1 MNNNEEILDSKIDDL
16 YMVFVINNQK
26 YALSSKYITEIIEI
40 LPITKVPFLPE
51 YMKGIINLRSTIIPV
66 MDARM
71 RFGMEPIEYSERT
84 CIIIIENEANKI
96 GLIVDAV
103 NEVLTIP
110 PKQIMESTKEKNDL
124 KVMSEKLE
132 VINEQL
138 AMKQKQKRKMLV
150 NTLIVADVCLI
161 ILFILLAILGSPYQS
176 WDYSDPEWSVIGTLR
191 HSFEWVYFKVA
202 PLMVFVIT
210 AILGIIF
217 VKRNK

>member
-16 YMVFVINNQK
+16 YMIFVINNQK

-71 RFGMEPIEYSERT
+71 RFGMEPIEYSERN
-84 CIIIIENEANKI
+84 CILIIENEANKI

-124 KVMSEKLE
+124 KESFVNGISQINNDIQLILDCDSLVNIVGDMSNE
-132 VINEQL
+132 INE
-138 AMKQKQKRKMLV
+138 
-150 NTLIVADVCLI
+150 
-161 ILFILLAILGSPYQS
+161 
-176 WDYSDPEWSVIGTLR
+176 
-191 HSFEWVYFKVA
+191 
-202 PLMVFVIT
+202 
-210 AILGIIF
+210 
-217 VKRNK
+217 

>member
-1 MNNNEEILDSKIDDL
+1 MNNSEEILDNKVDDL

-66 MDARM
+66 MDARI

-84 CIIIIENEANKI
+84 CIIIIENDTNKI

-110 PKQIMESTKEKNDL
+110 SEKIMESTKEKNDIKESFVNGISQINNDVQL
-124 KVMSEKLE
+124 ILDCDSLVNIVGDMSNE
-132 VINEQL
+132 INE
-138 AMKQKQKRKMLV
+138 
-150 NTLIVADVCLI
+150 
-161 ILFILLAILGSPYQS
+161 
-176 WDYSDPEWSVIGTLR
+176 
-191 HSFEWVYFKVA
+191 
-202 PLMVFVIT
+202 
-210 AILGIIF
+210 
-217 VKRNK
+217 

>member
-1 MNNNEEILDSKIDDL
+1 MCIRDR
-16 YMVFVINNQK
+16 
-26 YALSSKYITEIIEI
+26 YITEIIEI
-40 LPITKVPFLPE
+40 LQITKVPFLPE

-124 KVMSEKLE
+124 KESFVNGISQINNDIQLILDCDSLVNIVGDMSNE
-132 VINEQL
+132 INE
-138 AMKQKQKRKMLV
+138 
-150 NTLIVADVCLI
+150 
-161 ILFILLAILGSPYQS
+161 
-176 WDYSDPEWSVIGTLR
+176 
-191 HSFEWVYFKVA
+191 
-202 PLMVFVIT
+202 
-210 AILGIIF
+210 
-217 VKRNK
+217 

>member
-84 CIIIIENEANKI
+84 CIIIIENGANKI

-124 KVMSEKLE
+124 KESFVNGISQMNNDIQLILDCDSLVNIVGDMSNE
-132 VINEQL
+132 INE
-138 AMKQKQKRKMLV
+138 
-150 NTLIVADVCLI
+150 
-161 ILFILLAILGSPYQS
+161 
-176 WDYSDPEWSVIGTLR
+176 
-191 HSFEWVYFKVA
+191 
-202 PLMVFVIT
+202 
-210 AILGIIF
+210 
-217 VKRNK
+217 

>member
-110 PKQIMESTKEKNDL
+110 PKQIMESKKEKNDL
-124 KVMSEKLE
+124 KESFVNGISQINNDIQLILDCDSLVNIVGDMSNE
-132 VINEQL
+132 INE
-138 AMKQKQKRKMLV
+138 
-150 NTLIVADVCLI
+150 
-161 ILFILLAILGSPYQS
+161 
-176 WDYSDPEWSVIGTLR
+176 
-191 HSFEWVYFKVA
+191 
-202 PLMVFVIT
+202 
-210 AILGIIF
+210 
-217 VKRNK
+217 

>member
-110 PKQIMESTKEKNDL
+110 PKQIMESTKGKNDL
-124 KVMSEKLE
+124 KESFVNGISQINNDIQLILDCDSLVNIVGDMSNE
-132 VINEQL
+132 INE
-138 AMKQKQKRKMLV
+138 
-150 NTLIVADVCLI
+150 
-161 ILFILLAILGSPYQS
+161 
-176 WDYSDPEWSVIGTLR
+176 
-191 HSFEWVYFKVA
+191 
-202 PLMVFVIT
+202 
-210 AILGIIF
+210 
-217 VKRNK
+217 

>member
-1 MNNNEEILDSKIDDL
+1 MNDNEEILDRKIDDL
-16 YMVFVINNQK
+16 YMGFMINNQK

-124 KVMSEKLE
+124 KESFVNGISQINNDIQLILDCDSLVNIVGDMSNE
-132 VINEQL
+132 INE
-138 AMKQKQKRKMLV
+138 
-150 NTLIVADVCLI
+150 
-161 ILFILLAILGSPYQS
+161 
-176 WDYSDPEWSVIGTLR
+176 
-191 HSFEWVYFKVA
+191 
-202 PLMVFVIT
+202 
-210 AILGIIF
+210 
-217 VKRNK
+217 

>member
-51 YMKGIINLRSTIIPV
+51 YMNGIINLRSTIIPV

-84 CIIIIENEANKI
+84 CIVIIENEANKI

-124 KVMSEKLE
+124 KESFVNGISQINNDIQLILDCDSLVNIVGDMSNE
-132 VINEQL
+132 INE
-138 AMKQKQKRKMLV
+138 
-150 NTLIVADVCLI
+150 
-161 ILFILLAILGSPYQS
+161 
-176 WDYSDPEWSVIGTLR
+176 
-191 HSFEWVYFKVA
+191 
-202 PLMVFVIT
+202 
-210 AILGIIF
+210 
-217 VKRNK
+217 

>member
-124 KVMSEKLE
+124 KESFVNGISQ
-132 VINEQL
+132 IN
-138 AMKQKQKRKMLV
+138 
-150 NTLIVADVCLI
+150 N
-161 ILFILLAILGSPYQS
+161 
-176 WDYSDPEWSVIGTLR
+176 
-191 HSFEWVYFKVA
+191 
-202 PLMVFVIT
+202 
-210 AILGIIF
+210 
-217 VKRNK
+217 

>member
-66 MDARM
+66 MDARI

-124 KVMSEKLE
+124 KESFVNGISQINNDIQLILDCDSLVNIVGDMSNE
-132 VINEQL
+132 INE
-138 AMKQKQKRKMLV
+138 
-150 NTLIVADVCLI
+150 
-161 ILFILLAILGSPYQS
+161 
-176 WDYSDPEWSVIGTLR
+176 
-191 HSFEWVYFKVA
+191 
-202 PLMVFVIT
+202 
-210 AILGIIF
+210 
-217 VKRNK
+217 

>member
-124 KVMSEKLE
+124 KESF
-132 VINEQL
+132 
-138 AMKQKQKRKMLV
+138 V
-150 NTLIVADVCLI
+150 N
-161 ILFILLAILGSPYQS
+161 
-176 WDYSDPEWSVIGTLR
+176 
-191 HSFEWVYFKVA
+191 
-202 PLMVFVIT
+202 
-210 AILGIIF
+210 GIS
-217 VKRNK
+217 

>member
-1 MNNNEEILDSKIDDL
+1 MNNNEEILGSKIDDL

-124 KVMSEKLE
+124 KESFVNGISQINNDIQLILDCDSLVNIAGDMSNE
-132 VINEQL
+132 INE
-138 AMKQKQKRKMLV
+138 
-150 NTLIVADVCLI
+150 
-161 ILFILLAILGSPYQS
+161 
-176 WDYSDPEWSVIGTLR
+176 
-191 HSFEWVYFKVA
+191 
-202 PLMVFVIT
+202 
-210 AILGIIF
+210 
-217 VKRNK
+217 

>member
-124 KVMSEKLE
+124 KESFVNGISQINNDIQLILDCDSLGNIVGDMSNE
-132 VINEQL
+132 INE
-138 AMKQKQKRKMLV
+138 
-150 NTLIVADVCLI
+150 
-161 ILFILLAILGSPYQS
+161 
-176 WDYSDPEWSVIGTLR
+176 
-191 HSFEWVYFKVA
+191 
-202 PLMVFVIT
+202 
-210 AILGIIF
+210 
-217 VKRNK
+217 

>member
-110 PKQIMESTKEKNDL
+110 PKPIMESTKEKNDL
-124 KVMSEKLE
+124 KESFVNGISQINNDIQLILDCDSLVNIVGDMSNE
-132 VINEQL
+132 INE
-138 AMKQKQKRKMLV
+138 
-150 NTLIVADVCLI
+150 
-161 ILFILLAILGSPYQS
+161 
-176 WDYSDPEWSVIGTLR
+176 
-191 HSFEWVYFKVA
+191 
-202 PLMVFVIT
+202 
-210 AILGIIF
+210 
-217 VKRNK
+217 

>member
-51 YMKGIINLRSTIIPV
+51 YMKGIINLKSTIIPV

-124 KVMSEKLE
+124 KESFVNGISQINNDIQLILDCDSLVNIVGDMSNE
-132 VINEQL
+132 INE
-138 AMKQKQKRKMLV
+138 
-150 NTLIVADVCLI
+150 
-161 ILFILLAILGSPYQS
+161 
-176 WDYSDPEWSVIGTLR
+176 
-191 HSFEWVYFKVA
+191 
-202 PLMVFVIT
+202 
-210 AILGIIF
+210 
-217 VKRNK
+217 

>member
-110 PKQIMESTKEKNDL
+110 PKQIMEYTKEKNDL
-124 KVMSEKLE
+124 KESFVNGISQINNDIQLILDCDSLVNIVGDMSNE
-132 VINEQL
+132 INE
-138 AMKQKQKRKMLV
+138 
-150 NTLIVADVCLI
+150 
-161 ILFILLAILGSPYQS
+161 
-176 WDYSDPEWSVIGTLR
+176 
-191 HSFEWVYFKVA
+191 
-202 PLMVFVIT
+202 
-210 AILGIIF
+210 
-217 VKRNK
+217 

>member
-26 YALSSKYITEIIEI
+26 YSLSSKYITEIIEI

-124 KVMSEKLE
+124 KESFVNGISQINNDIQQILDCDSLANIVGDMSNE
-132 VINEQL
+132 INE
-138 AMKQKQKRKMLV
+138 
-150 NTLIVADVCLI
+150 
-161 ILFILLAILGSPYQS
+161 
-176 WDYSDPEWSVIGTLR
+176 
-191 HSFEWVYFKVA
+191 
-202 PLMVFVIT
+202 
-210 AILGIIF
+210 
-217 VKRNK
+217 

>member
-1 MNNNEEILDSKIDDL
+1 M
-16 YMVFVINNQK
+16 INNQK

-124 KVMSEKLE
+124 KESFVNGISQINNDIQLILDCDSLVNIVGDMNNE
-132 VINEQL
+132 INE
-138 AMKQKQKRKMLV
+138 
-150 NTLIVADVCLI
+150 
-161 ILFILLAILGSPYQS
+161 
-176 WDYSDPEWSVIGTLR
+176 
-191 HSFEWVYFKVA
+191 
-202 PLMVFVIT
+202 
-210 AILGIIF
+210 
-217 VKRNK
+217 